1 MDVKVE
7 KTVTFTVTMGLTQAM
22 ARYLREAMYNSDLEC
37 VESFQGLYNV
47 LRKIQE
53 GEI

>member
-7 KTVTFTVTMGLTQAM
+7 KKVTYQFTMELDQSM